1 MKIWKG
7 KWNQESQEE
16 MKRTKSFESE
26 NNLLYLVAT
35 PIGNMSEVSERTIAI
50 LNSVD
55 VIAAEDTRN
64 TGSLLAKL
72 GISKELFSL
81 REHNENEASAHVIEL
96 IKNGK
101 KVAYVSDAGYPGIS
115 DPGYLLVNNLLKE
128 DIRVSTISGPCAFI
142 NALVASGL
150 ETNHFYFHGFL
161 SAKEGETKKEL
172 EALKERKETL
182 IFYESPH
189 RIIKMLNNLLEVLGD
204 RKAVIAR
211 ELTKINEEYI
221 RGNLSEMVELD
232 ESTLKGEMVV
242 LVEGNKNKPVVSDQ
256 KIRERV
262 GYYMEK
268 GYSKKDA
275 TEIVS
280 NELEIPKNQIKK
292 LIMNED

>member
-1 MKIWKG
+1 
-7 KWNQESQEE
+7 
-16 MKRTKSFESE
+16 MKRSKSFESE

-35 PIGNMSEVSERTIAI
+35 PIGNMSEVSERTISI
-50 LNSVD
+50 LSSVD
-55 VIAAEDTRN
+55 VVAAEDTRN

-81 REHNENEASAHVIEL
+81 REHNENEASEHVIQL
-96 IKNGK
+96 IKSGK

-115 DPGYLLVNNLLKE
+115 DPGYLLAQNALRE

-161 SAKEGETKKEL
+161 SAKDGEAKKEL
-172 EALKERKETL
+172 EQLKERKETL

-189 RIIKMLNNLLEVLGD
+189 RINRMLVNLNDVLGN

-221 RGNLSEMVELD
+221 RGRLLELIEID

-242 LVEGNKNKPVVSDQ
+242 LVEGNKDKPIVNEQ

-262 GYYMEK
+262 GYYMER

-280 NELEIPKNQIKK
+280 QELDVPKNQIKK
-292 LIMNED
+292 LVMSED

>member
-1 MKIWKG
+1 
-7 KWNQESQEE
+7 

-96 IKNGK
+96 IKSGK

-161 SAKEGETKKEL
+161 SAKEGEAKKEL

-189 RIIKMLNNLLEVLGD
+189 RIMKMLNNLLEVLGD

-262 GYYMEK
+262 GYYMER

>member
-1 MKIWKG
+1 
-7 KWNQESQEE
+7 
-16 MKRTKSFESE
+16 MKRSKSFESE

-35 PIGNMSEVSERTIAI
+35 PIGNMSEVSERTISI
-50 LNSVD
+50 LSSVD

-81 REHNENEASAHVIEL
+81 REHNENEASEHVIEL
-96 IKNGK
+96 IKSGK

-115 DPGYLLVNNLLKE
+115 DPGYLLVKNALRE

-161 SAKEGETKKEL
+161 PAKDGEAKKEL
-172 EALKERKETL
+172 EELKERKETL

-189 RIIKMLNNLLEVLGD
+189 RIKRMLINLNDVLGN

-211 ELTKINEEYI
+211 ELTKLNEEYI
-221 RGNLSEMVELD
+221 RGKLLELIEID

-242 LVEGNKNKPVVSDQ
+242 LVEGNKEKPIVNET

-262 GYYMEK
+262 GYYMRQ

-275 TEIVS
+275 TEMVS
-280 NELEIPKNQIKK
+280 QELDVPKNQIKK
-292 LIMNED
+292 LIINED

>member
-1 MKIWKG
+1 
-7 KWNQESQEE
+7 
-16 MKRTKSFESE
+16 MKRSKSFESE

-35 PIGNMSEVSERTIAI
+35 PIGNMSEVSERTISI
-50 LNSVD
+50 LSSVD
-55 VIAAEDTRN
+55 VVAAEDTRN

-81 REHNENEASAHVIEL
+81 REHNENEASEYVIQL
-96 IKNGK
+96 IKSGK

-115 DPGYLLVNNLLKE
+115 DPGYLLVKNALRE

-161 SAKEGETKKEL
+161 PAKDGEAKKEL
-172 EALKERKETL
+172 EKLKEREETL

-189 RIIKMLNNLLEVLGD
+189 RINRMLINLNDVLGN

-211 ELTKINEEYI
+211 ELTKLNEEYI
-221 RGNLSEMVELD
+221 RGRLLELIEID

-242 LVEGNKNKPVVSDQ
+242 LVEGNKEKPVVNEQ

-262 GYYMEK
+262 GYYMER

-275 TEIVS
+275 AEKVS
-280 NELEIPKNQIKK
+280 EELDIPKNQIKK
-292 LIMNED
+292 LIMTED

>member
-1 MKIWKG
+1 
-7 KWNQESQEE
+7 
-16 MKRTKSFESE
+16 MKRSKSFESE

-35 PIGNMSEVSERTIAI
+35 PIGNMSEVSERTISI
-50 LNSVD
+50 LSSVD

-64 TGSLLAKL
+64 TGSLLVKL

-81 REHNENEASAHVIEL
+81 REHNENEASEHVIEL
-96 IKNGK
+96 IKSGK

-115 DPGYLLVNNLLKE
+115 DPGYLLVKNALRE

-161 SAKEGETKKEL
+161 PAKDGEAKKEL
-172 EALKERKETL
+172 EELKGRKETL

-189 RIIKMLNNLLEVLGD
+189 RIKRMLINLNDVLGN

-211 ELTKINEEYI
+211 ELTKLNEEYI
-221 RGNLSEMVELD
+221 RGKLLELIEID

-242 LVEGNKNKPVVSDQ
+242 LVEGNKEKPIVNET

-262 GYYMEK
+262 GYYMRQ

-275 TEIVS
+275 TEMVS
-280 NELEIPKNQIKK
+280 QELDVPKNQIKK
-292 LIMNED
+292 LIINED

>member
-1 MKIWKG
+1 
-7 KWNQESQEE
+7 
-16 MKRTKSFESE
+16 MKRSKSFESE

-35 PIGNMSEVSERTIAI
+35 PIGNMSEMSERAISI

-55 VIAAEDTRN
+55 VVAAEDTRN
-64 TGSLLAKL
+64 TCSLLSKL
-72 GISKELFSL
+72 GINKELFSL
-81 REHNENEASAHVIEL
+81 REHNENEASEHL
-96 IKNGK
+96 IKLIKSGK

-115 DPGYLLVNNLLKE
+115 DPGYLLVQNVLRE

-161 SAKEGETKKEL
+161 SAKDGEAKKEL
-172 EALKERKETL
+172 EELKQRKETL

-189 RIIKMLNNLLEVLGD
+189 RINRMLINLNDVLGN

-221 RGNLSEMVELD
+221 RGRLLELIDID

-242 LVEGNKNKPVVSDQ
+242 LVEGNKEKPIVSEQ
-256 KIRERV
+256 KIKERV
-262 GYYMEK
+262 GYYMER

-275 TEIVS
+275 AEIVS
-280 NELEIPKNQIKK
+280 EELEVPKNQIKK
-292 LIMNED
+292 LIMNE